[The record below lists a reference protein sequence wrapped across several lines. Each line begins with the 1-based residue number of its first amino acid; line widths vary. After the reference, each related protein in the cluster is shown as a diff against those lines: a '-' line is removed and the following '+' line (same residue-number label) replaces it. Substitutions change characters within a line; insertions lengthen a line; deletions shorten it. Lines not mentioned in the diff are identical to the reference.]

1 MRLPDARSPD
11 AHLSLP
17 SWVCPTR
24 VCPTHVRPTL
34 ICHCLHAFTRHAF
47 ARRASPDARSPDA
60 LRPTRVRPTRVRP
73 TRVRPTPDARSPDAR
88 SPDARSPDLLSPNAI
103 CPTTFDCLTS
113 DVVFIIYEV
122 GQKNKLSE
130 SPSMAIG
137 LTPQGEEEG
146 LTFIDIALEVPGM
159 WSYSVDHEPGARL
172 PVSQF
177 FSLER
182 GDNAGLFKYIPT
194 KRQRAQANIDATQ
207 ANGDEQLTVVEL
219 VHTIMEGDELSLGDV
234 LATGRRLLHG
244 LAFHL
249 KVHLPCICL
258 THISLP
264 NTRSPD
270 AHLPDVYAHLPD
282 AHSPDDARSP
292 DVAQYAFVVV
302 SCPTL
307 LLSFDTAGILYLV
320 SRHQGGLEHIN
331 KNSRQV

>member
-1 MRLPDARSPD
+1 MLLPDARLPDAVSPDTRLPDARLPDARLPDARSPD
-11 AHLSLP
+11 AVSPDACLP
-17 SWVCPTR
+17 DARLPDAPTPVC
-24 VCPTHVRPTL
+24 
-34 ICHCLHAFTRHAF
+34 
-47 ARRASPDARSPDA
+47 PDARSR
-60 LRPTRVRPTRVRP
+60 LL
-73 TRVRPTPDARSPDAR
+73 SPDA
-88 SPDARSPDLLSPNAI
+88 I
-103 CPTTFDCLTS
+103 CPITFDCLAS
-113 DVVFIIYEV
+113 DVEFIIYEV

-194 KRQRAQANIDATQ
+194 KRQRTQANIDATQ

-219 VHTIMEGDELSLGDV
+219 VHTIMEGDELSLGNV
-234 LATGRRLLHG
+234 LATVRRLLHG
-244 LAFHL
+244 LAFHF

-258 THISLP
+258 TRISLP
-264 NTRSPD
+264 NTPD

-282 AHSPDDARSP
+282 AHSPDVAR
-292 DVAQYAFVVV
+292 YAFVVV
-302 SCPTL
+302 SFPT
-307 LLSFDTAGILYLV
+307 
-320 SRHQGGLEHIN
+320 
-331 KNSRQV
+331 